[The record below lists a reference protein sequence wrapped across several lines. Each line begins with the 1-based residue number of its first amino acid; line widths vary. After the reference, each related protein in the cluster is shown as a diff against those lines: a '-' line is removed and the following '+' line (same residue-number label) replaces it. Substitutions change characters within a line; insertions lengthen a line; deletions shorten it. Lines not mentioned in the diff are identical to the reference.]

1 MPTVRL
7 EVLPWLTR
15 AFGAQGPGRLVRQ
28 EELAPGATVRDLF
41 DRLASQYQGFA
52 ELVFD
57 PNSRELSGLVSAV
70 LNDRLLDLQGGL
82 DVTFADGDTILMVPA
97 LSGGS

>member
-15 AFGAQGPGRLVRQ
+15 TFGATGPGRLVR
-28 EELAPGATVRDLF
+28 EEEVAPGATVRDLF
-41 DRLASQYQGFA
+41 ERLAGQHQGFA

-57 PNSRELSGLVSAV
+57 QNSRELSGLVCAI
-70 LNDRLLDLQGGL
+70 LNDTLLDIQGGL
-82 DVTFADGDTILMVPA
+82 DVAFADGDTILIVPA
-97 LSGGS
+97 FSGGS